1 MADGDHS
8 LSSALDGA
16 VDGGGGGCSTAAP
29 SAFLSIPAPEIKAI
43 DEGVR
48 KVTSSLQ
55 ASPSNAG
62 GAGSSHIITLIPAL
76 ICSGPDLR
84 FPPGGRPEWVPRR
97 CRSTAIAMTRA
108 GRAVVGGHS
117 PQAMTLPPRRLR
129 AALHPLRHPLEPR
142 CARLEPRPALLN
154 MRASV
159 AYSLPRPNSAH
170 AYHFALHARICAHT
184 DIAPCSGSKRA
195 RAAVGVPGSESDVAI
210 RATFLRRR
218 ATPAFRMLPHAT
230 TPRTFLRPTPA
241 RACMCSQPMLI
252 WQEQGSHWRWR
263 KLDKLGETHR
273 SRSTRGRAATAAV
286 G

>member
-1 MADGDHS
+1 M
-8 LSSALDGA
+8 
-16 VDGGGGGCSTAAP
+16 CSP
-29 SAFLSIPAPEIKAI
+29 SAP
-43 DEGVR
+43 
-48 KVTSSLQ
+48 Q
-55 ASPSNAG
+55 N
-62 GAGSSHIITLIPAL
+62 
-76 ICSGPDLR
+76 
-84 FPPGGRPEWVPRR
+84 
-97 CRSTAIAMTRA
+97 TAIAMTRA

-129 AALHPLRHPLEPR
+129 AALHPLRHPLELR

-195 RAAVGVPGSESDVAI
+195 RAAVGVPGSESDVAV

-273 SRSTRGRAATAAV
+273 SRSTRGRAGTAAV
-286 G
+286 GWGGVDGWLGEQGWYPGGPRPAGRSCWVEPAEYRRLVAAGKPTVGSRT